1 MRLFAVIVSRETCPA
16 HKNQCFISQIVG
28 PSTLNALNLSIH
40 QASIR
45 AVGGLVWLVFLLGGL
60 FKGTGFRLE
69 PDQATIGI

>member
-28 PSTLNALNLSIH
+28 PSTLNALHLSTH
-40 QASIR
+40 QTSIR
-45 AVGGLVWLVFLLGGL
+45 VVGGLVWLVFLLGGL
-60 FKGTGFRLE
+60 FRSTGFGLE